1 MQYLILSMTLLIV
14 NTQCSCTQPTGNNRN
29 RILFKTLLRMRLCLA
44 NLGRGLGMSIQ
55 HELYDSCIF
64 LSKNVIKMLFMII
77 IGRLMIRFT
86 FKIPPSCTLFYIT
99 FVCCVGSWYPKWFEL
114 VYTQPKPA
122 KTYCSLNEVPSSGVI
137 WETPLLKL
145 NLTSTVGRA
154 GIE

>member
-1 MQYLILSMTLLIV
+1 MQNLILSMTLLIV

-86 FKIPPSCTLFYIT
+86 FKDSPQLY
-99 FVCCVGSWYPKWFEL
+99 VVLYNLCCVGSWYPKWFEL